1 VTWLQLFGLLLF
13 SAHEYG
19 CSQLVA
25 TRSLTRTIWHQL
37 VQGRVDIISW
47 LRPWGPRLSVCFLTH
62 VLTRM
67 LQGKSFYQK
76 VVSGPVQN
84 IFAFTKWHCIFK
96 TLFENS
102 EVYVI
107 IRSIVA
113 EIRNIF
119 SVILDSVECFSHSI
133 YLHIGTVALLCFA
146 TYIALCH
153 FLIFYVEKRWQL
165 MEPSKVISFPCV
177 PCTVVWWLMKV
188 LFSIKVA
195 EGMHLESIGERYE

>member
-1 VTWLQLFGLLLF
+1 MW
-13 SAHEYG
+13 A
-19 CSQLVA
+19 
-25 TRSLTRTIWHQL
+25 
-37 VQGRVDIISW
+37 VDIIRW
-47 LRPWGPRLSVCFLTH
+47 LRPRGPRLNVGSLTN

-165 MEPSKVISFPCV
+165 MEPSKVISFPVHCG
-177 PCTVVWWLMKV
+177 LMVGKNHV
-188 LFSIKVA
+188 FNYC
-195 EGMHLESIGERYE
+195 HRRYEGKVHLVLGSCGFLGLAKICMNEIRST

>member
-1 VTWLQLFGLLLF
+1 
-13 SAHEYG
+13 
-19 CSQLVA
+19 
-25 TRSLTRTIWHQL
+25 
-37 VQGRVDIISW
+37 
-47 LRPWGPRLSVCFLTH
+47 
-62 VLTRM
+62 M
-67 LQGKSFYQK
+67 
-76 VVSGPVQN
+76 
-84 IFAFTKWHCIFK
+84 AFTKWNCISK

-165 MEPSKVISFPCV
+165 MEPSKVISFPVHCGLMV
-177 PCTVVWWLMKV
+177 GKNHVFNYCHRRCAIKGQLVLKCLFGVFNFLQKTNENKSTWVIIVVKSN
-188 LFSIKVA
+188 LFVRF
-195 EGMHLESIGERYE
+195 LEELRIP

>member
-1 VTWLQLFGLLLF
+1 
-13 SAHEYG
+13 
-19 CSQLVA
+19 
-25 TRSLTRTIWHQL
+25 
-37 VQGRVDIISW
+37 
-47 LRPWGPRLSVCFLTH
+47 
-62 VLTRM
+62 M
-67 LQGKSFYQK
+67 
-76 VVSGPVQN
+76 
-84 IFAFTKWHCIFK
+84 AFTKWNCISK

-119 SVILDSVECFSHSI
+119 TVILDSVECFSHSI

-165 MEPSKVISFPCV
+165 MEPSKVISFPV
-177 PCTVVWWLMKV
+177 HCTVVWWLVKIM
-188 LFSIKVA
+188 FSIIVT
-195 EGMHLESIGERYE
+195 EGMPLENREGSTVVIWGHPMGLVFSLRLWG

>member
-1 VTWLQLFGLLLF
+1 
-13 SAHEYG
+13 
-19 CSQLVA
+19 
-25 TRSLTRTIWHQL
+25 
-37 VQGRVDIISW
+37 
-47 LRPWGPRLSVCFLTH
+47 
-62 VLTRM
+62 M
-67 LQGKSFYQK
+67 
-76 VVSGPVQN
+76 
-84 IFAFTKWHCIFK
+84 AFTKWNCISK

-165 MEPSKVISFPCV
+165 MEPSKVISFPVHCGLMV
-177 PCTVVWWLMKV
+177 GKNHVFNYCHRRYAIKGQLVLKCLFGVFNFLQKTNENKSTWVIIVVKSNLFVRFFGWIQGLTICLRV
-188 LFSIKVA
+188 LLTFKRIILKDW
-195 EGMHLESIGERYE
+195 ER